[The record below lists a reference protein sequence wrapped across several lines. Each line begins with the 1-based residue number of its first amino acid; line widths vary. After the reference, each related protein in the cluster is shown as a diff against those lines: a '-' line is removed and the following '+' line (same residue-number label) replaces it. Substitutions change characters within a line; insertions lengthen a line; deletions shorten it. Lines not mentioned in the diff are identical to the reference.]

1 MIRLFILLLP
11 LFLFAISGQVVK
23 ISDGDTITILTQERQ
38 QVKVRLYGID
48 APEKKQPY
56 GQKSKQF
63 LSNLIAG
70 RSVEIQEKGKDRYK
84 RVLGI
89 VYLDGQDINEQMVLN
104 GYAWA
109 YRKFSKKYTAQES
122 KAKSQKL
129 GLWQSSDPIPPWEW
143 RKVGSFYL

>member
-1 MIRLFILLLP
+1 MIRLFILLIP

-23 ISDGDTITILTQERQ
+23 ISDGDTITILTQEKQ

-89 VYLDGQDINEQMVLN
+89 VYLDGQDINAQMVLS

-109 YRKFSKKYTAQES
+109 YVKYSKIYVGQEL
-122 KAKSQKL
+122 KARSQNL
-129 GLWQSSDPIPPWEW
+129 GLWRDKPIPPWEW
-143 RKVGSFYL
+143 RKLR

>member
-11 LFLFAISGQVVK
+11 LFLFALSGQVVK
-23 ISDGDTITILTQERQ
+23 ISDGDTITILTQEKQ

-89 VYLDGQDINEQMVLN
+89 VYLDGRDINEQMVLN

-109 YRKFSKKYTAQES
+109 YVKYSKIYASQEL
-122 KAKSQKL
+122 KARSQNL
-129 GLWQSSDPIPPWEW
+129 GLWRDKPIPPWEW
-143 RKVGSFYL
+143 RKR

>member
-1 MIRLFILLLP
+1 VIRLFILLIP

-23 ISDGDTITILTQERQ
+23 ISDGDTITILTQEKQ

-89 VYLDGQDINEQMVLN
+89 VYLDGQDINAQMVLS

-109 YRKFSKKYTAQES
+109 YVKYSKIYVGQEL
-122 KAKSQKL
+122 KARSQNL
-129 GLWQSSDPIPPWEW
+129 GLWRDKPIPPWEW
-143 RKVGSFYL
+143 RKLR

>member
-1 MIRLFILLLP
+1 MLLADP
-11 LFLFAISGQVVK
+11 VKVIK
-23 ISDGDTITILTQERQ
+23 ISDGDTITILTQEKQ

-89 VYLDGQDINEQMVLN
+89 VYLDGQDINEQMVLS

-109 YRKFSKKYTAQES
+109 YVKYSKIYASQEL
-122 KAKSQKL
+122 KARSQNL
-129 GLWQSSDPIPPWEW
+129 GLWRDKPIPPWEW
-143 RKVGSFYL
+143 RKRR

>member
-11 LFLFAISGQVVK
+11 LFLFALSGQVVK
-23 ISDGDTITILTQERQ
+23 ISDGDTITILTQEKQ

-89 VYLDGQDINEQMVLN
+89 VYLDGRDINEQMVLN

-109 YRKFSKKYTAQES
+109 YVKYSKIYAKQEL
-122 KAKSQKL
+122 KARSQNL
-129 GLWQSSDPIPPWEW
+129 GLWRDKPIPPWEW
-143 RKVGSFYL
+143 RKLR

>member
-1 MIRLFILLLP
+1 MKILLL
-11 LFLFAISGQVVK
+11 LFFTIPLFAISGQVIK
-23 ISDGDTITILTQERQ
+23 ISDGDTITILTQQRE
-38 QVKVRLYGID
+38 QVKVRLFGID

-70 RSVEIQEKGKDRYK
+70 RSVKIQEKGKDRYR

-89 VYLDGQDINEQMVLN
+89 IYLNGQDINEQMVLS

-109 YRKFSKKYTAQES
+109 YVKYSKIYVKQEL
-122 KAKSQKL
+122 KARSQNL
-129 GLWQSSDPIPPWEW
+129 GLWRDKPIPPWEW
-143 RKVGSFYL
+143 RKR

>member
-1 MIRLFILLLP
+1 MIRLFILLIP

-23 ISDGDTITILTQERQ
+23 ISDGDTITILTQEKQ

-109 YRKFSKKYTAQES
+109 YVKYSKIYAKQEL
-122 KAKSQKL
+122 KARSQNL
-129 GLWQSSDPIPPWEW
+129 GLWRDKPIPPWVF
-143 RKVGSFYL
+143 RH

>member
-1 MIRLFILLLP
+1 MKILLL
-11 LFLFAISGQVVK
+11 LFFTIPLFAISGQVIK
-23 ISDGDTITILTQERQ
+23 ISDGDTITILTQQRE

-109 YRKFSKKYTAQES
+109 YVKYSKIYAKQEL
-122 KAKSQKL
+122 KARSQNL
-129 GLWQSSDPIPPWEW
+129 GLWRDKPIPPWVF
-143 RKVGSFYL
+143 RH

>member
-23 ISDGDTITILTQERQ
+23 ISDGDTITILTQEKQ

-109 YRKFSKKYTAQES
+109 YVKYSKIYAKQEL
-122 KAKSQKL
+122 KARSQNL
-129 GLWQSSDPIPPWEW
+129 GLWRDKPIPPWVF
-143 RKVGSFYL
+143 RH